1 MFSWSGEAWPALE
14 EEYIMLKRQNFT
26 INVCVVKVFKM
37 NDIFCYCFVVV
48 ILSQG
53 WLLFWGQWGKPS
65 RVLLFSLLCLFVVA
79 PATGR
84 KFVVYKTTHIAT
96 KKVGRSVGCPG
107 ELFVVLKGWLVG
119 SLLLGFGFLSSCCLP
134 HRQNKECNHTHIL
147 HSLLTFFIVKKC
159 AV

>member
-1 MFSWSGEAWPALE
+1 MFSWSGVAWPALE

-37 NDIFCYCFVVV
+37 NDTFCYCFVVV

-53 WLLFWGQWGKPS
+53 WLLFWGQWGKSS

-96 KKVGRSVGCPG
+96 KKLVVRSVVR
-107 ELFVVLKGWLVG
+107 ESYSLFRRVGWSVR
-119 SLLLGFGFLSSCCLP
+119 CCLALDFCR
-134 HRQNKECNHTHIL
+134 HAVYHIDKIKSATTL
-147 HSLLTFFIVKKC
+147 IYFTPC
-159 AV
+159 